1 MAKRTVNRTARR
13 LKKNRYGLSPDAPL
27 LHQDHSRPVT
37 RRDFLRQG
45 FITGTGVTLGGSLFS
60 LFANPRAAQA
70 ALSSDLTTLADNLTD
85 CSLGAIGTKVP
96 FICFDLAGGSNII
109 GSNVLAGGQGGY
121 INDPIT
127 AAGYSKMGI
136 PGGMVPGVMDPMA
149 SAMSGPLNDWID
161 TRLGLPFH
169 SDSGFLRGILEK
181 VDLISTAPNIN
192 GAVIPARSDN
202 DTGNNPHNP
211 MYRIAASGADGD
223 VVTLIG
229 SRNSESGGNS
239 MAPPMSVNPSFRPTK
254 VDRPSDVTGMVD
266 TGDLTKVLTEDDAKA
281 VMESIARLSEKKA
294 SKINA
299 FTEITANTVVQDLV
313 KCGYLNAADIAD
325 RFVGVDVDPAGD
337 GDIVN
342 QDTGLPSSERGAAI
356 FSQDEWTGND
366 GGEFRKTAA
375 VMKMVIDQH
384 AGAGTITMGGFD
396 YHTGDRSTGE
406 RRDLRA
412 GRCMG
417 ACLEYAARRGQPLM
431 MYVFSDGSV
440 ASNGATDGTMD
451 GRGKGVW
458 TGDNSS
464 TAGAFFLVYNPN
476 ANGGQATLFSGDT
489 LGDVSH
495 QQIGWFRSDGS
506 VETASSIAA
515 NNVNLLVDTVVLN
528 YLALHGSNYRDVY
541 RSLFPNN
548 DLGTDAHMM
557 SLTAFDPIR

>member
-1 MAKRTVNRTARR
+1 MAKRTVNRTANR
-13 LKKNRYGLSPDAPL
+13 LRKSRHGLSLDAPL

-70 ALSSDLTTLADNLTD
+70 ALSDDLQAMFAGNNS
-85 CSLGAIGTKVP
+85 CALGTSGSNIP
-96 FICFDLAGGSNII
+96 FICFDLAGGASMI

-121 INDPIT
+121 LNDPIS

-136 PGGMVPGVMDPMA
+136 PGDMVPGGVEATP
-149 SAMSGPLNDWID
+149 SATSNGDFTD
-161 TRLGLPFH
+161 TTLGLPFH

-181 VDLISTAPNIN
+181 ISLTGTAPFVN

-211 MYRIAASGADGD
+211 MYGIARTGSSGS

-229 SRNSESGGNS
+229 SRSSESGGNS
-239 MAPPMSVNPSFRPTK
+239 VAPAMSIDPTLRPTK

-266 TGDLTKVLTEDDAKA
+266 TGDLTAVLTEDDAKA
-281 VMESIARLSEKKA
+281 VMESIARLSDKKVTN
-294 SKINA
+294 IN
-299 FTEITANTVVQDLV
+299 ANTVVTDLIN
-313 KCGYLNAADIAD
+313 CGYLGAADIAD
-325 RFVGVDVDPAGD
+325 RFVGVSIDPATD
-337 GDIVN
+337 TNIV
-342 QDTGLPSSERGAAI
+342 GPGGI
-356 FSQDEWTGND
+356 FSQNEFDNE
-366 GGEFRKTAA
+366 GEFRKTAS
-375 VMKMVIDQH
+375 VMKMVIDGY

-396 YHTGDRSTGE
+396 YHTGDRQAGE

-417 ACLEYAARRGQPLM
+417 ACLEYAARRTAAGVPTPLM

-440 ASNGATDGTMD
+440 ASNGSIDGSQD

-464 TAGAFFLVYNPN
+464 TAGSFFLVYNPTD
-476 ANGGQATLFSGDT
+476 NGGQATLFSGDT
-489 LGDVSH
+489 LGDERH

-506 VETASSIAA
+506 VETASSVAA

-528 YLALHGSNYRDVY
+528 YLALHGTNYRDVY
-541 RSLFPNN
+541 RSLFPDN

-557 SLTAFDPIR
+557 SLTAFNSIR

>member
-13 LKKNRYGLSPDAPL
+13 LKKNRHGLSLDAPL

-70 ALSSDLTTLADNLTD
+70 ALSPDLLTMFDSNESCALGTTSGN
-85 CSLGAIGTKVP
+85 IP
-96 FICFDLAGGSNII
+96 FICFDLAGGSNMI

-121 INDPIT
+121 LNDPIS

-136 PGGMVPGVMDPMA
+136 PGDMVPGIVDAA
-149 SAMSGPLNDWID
+149 STMSGPNNDFID

-169 SDSGFLRGILEK
+169 SDSGFLRGIMEK
-181 VDLISTAPNIN
+181 ISIGTAPLIN

-211 MYRIAASGADGD
+211 MYSIARTGSDGS

-239 MAPPMSVNPSFRPTK
+239 MAPAMSIDPTVRPTK

-266 TGDLTKVLTEDDAKA
+266 TGDLTAVLTEDDAKA
-281 VMESIARLSEKKA
+281 VMESIARLSAKKID
-294 SKINA
+294 KITPININA
-299 FTEITANTVVQDLV
+299 DAVVKDLMN
-313 KCGYLNAADIAD
+313 CGYLSAADIAD
-325 RFVGVDVDPAGD
+325 RFVGVNIDPATD
-337 GDIVN
+337 TNIVGPTGIFN
-342 QDTGLPSSERGAAI
+342 QGEFDSE
-356 FSQDEWTGND
+356 
-366 GGEFRKTAA
+366 GEFRKTAA
-375 VMKMVIDQH
+375 VMKMVIDGH

-396 YHTGDRSTGE
+396 YHTGDRQTGE

-417 ACLEYAARRGQPLM
+417 ACLEYAARRTAAGVPTPLM
-431 MYVFSDGSV
+431 IYVFSDGSV
-440 ASNGATDGTMD
+440 ASNGAIDNSQD
-451 GRGKGVW
+451 GRGKGEW

-464 TAGAFFLVYNPN
+464 TAGSFFLVYNP
-476 ANGGQATLFSGDT
+476 GSQAEIFTGDN
-489 LGDVSH
+489 LGSERH
-495 QQIGWFRSDGS
+495 QQIGWFRADGS
-506 VETASSIAA
+506 VETSSSVAA

-528 YLALHGSNYRDVY
+528 YLALHGTDYRDVY
-541 RSLFPNN
+541 RNLFPNN

-557 SLTAFDPIR
+557 SLTAFNSIR